1 MKTSSAQ
8 AEKMASPTVDL
19 THSNLPVDERMRALR
34 ADLERYSH
42 AYYVLD
48 EPLIPDVDFDLV
60 FRALEA
66 LEKDHP
72 GLAAPDSP
80 TQQVGGSAQ
89 STFAPVAHE
98 APMLSL
104 SNAMSEEEV
113 EDFSSRGSS
122 ALGMS
127 MEDIL
132 YSAEPK
138 FDGLAMS
145 LLYVNGKLV
154 RGATRG
160 NGETGEDV
168 TENIRTI
175 RNIPKDISANCK
187 ALGIDTPAR
196 LEVRGE
202 VLMPRAAFEAL
213 NDRCRQKGEKTF
225 ANPRNAAAGSMRQLD
240 SAIAGSRGL
249 EFYAY
254 ALGVVDGLDLGKS
267 HHEALEVLGS
277 LGFPLSGLSR
287 VVKGQAGMLGYFNEI
302 GRRRDSLPFDIDG
315 VVYKVDDFDLQKKW
329 GWVSRSP
336 RWAIAHKFPAQE
348 AMTIVRDITI
358 QVGRTGAATPV
369 ARLDPVSVGGVVV
382 ENATLHNINEIRRK
396 DVRIG
401 DVVIVRRAGDVIP
414 EVVGPVIDKRGLD
427 VREFHMP
434 SNCPECDSA
443 LELPEGEAVSRC
455 SGGFSCSAQRKAGL
469 EHFVARRAMDIDG
482 LGDVHLANAMDAGFV
497 QDPADLFEWGSSVA
511 NWCALPRMG
520 EKLAKRIVAQLEE
533 AKTRPLAR
541 VLFSLGIRQ
550 VGETTAK
557 NLAREFGSIEALML
571 ADMDTLMRIEDVGPS
586 VAKSIV
592 DWSNNP
598 RSRKLV
604 DRMVAS
610 GLCPEAPALPA
621 PGNEGLV
628 GKTFV
633 LTGSLPG
640 MSRDEAQG
648 LIEQAGGKVSGS
660 VSKKTSFV
668 VAGED
673 AGSKLKKAQDL
684 GVAILDL
691 DGLMNLL
698 NPETEI
704 SASPRRHRP

>member
-1 MKTSSAQ
+1 
-8 AEKMASPTVDL
+8 MAIQTVDL
-19 THSNLPVDERMRALR
+19 LHETLPPAQRASALR
-34 ADLERYSH
+34 ADIERYSK
-42 AYYVLD
+42 AYYELD
-48 EPLIPDVDFDLV
+48 DPLIPDVDFDRV

-66 LEKDHP
+66 LEREHP
-72 GLAAPDSP
+72 HLARSDSP
-80 TQQVGGSAQ
+80 TQKVGGAAQ
-89 STFAPVAHE
+89 STFAPVKHE

-104 SNAMSEEEV
+104 SNAMSEDEV
-113 EDFSSRGSS
+113 DDFSSRGAE
-122 ALGMS
+122 ALGLDAD
-127 MEDIL
+127 EIA

-145 LLYVNGKLV
+145 LLYVNGKLT

-175 RNIPKDISANCK
+175 KNIPKDIRAACRAK
-187 ALGIDTPAR
+187 GIEVPAR

-213 NDRCRQKGEKTF
+213 NDRCRQNGEKTF

-240 SAIAGSRGL
+240 STIAAQRGL

-267 HHEALEVLGS
+267 HHEALEVLQD
-277 LGFPLSGLSR
+277 LGFPMSGLSR
-287 VVKGQAGMLGYFNEI
+287 VVKGQRGMLEYFNEI
-302 GRRRDSLPFDIDG
+302 GAKRDSLPFDIDG
-315 VVYKVDDFDLQKKW
+315 VVYKVDNYDLQKKW

-336 RWAIAHKFPAQE
+336 RWAVAHKFPAQE
-348 AMTIVRDITI
+348 AMTVCRDITI

-369 ARLDPVSVGGVVV
+369 ARLDAVFVGGVMV
-382 ENATLHNINEIRRK
+382 ENATLHNLNEIRRK
-396 DVRIG
+396 DIRIG

-414 EVVGPVIDKRGLD
+414 EVVGPVLEKRSPE
-427 VREFHMP
+427 VIEFQMP
-434 SNCPECDSA
+434 SCCPECDSP

-469 EHFVARRAMDIDG
+469 EHFVARRAMDVDG
-482 LGDVHLANAMDAGFV
+482 LGDVHLENAMAAGFV
-497 QDPADLFEWGSSVA
+497 QDPADLFEWGASVS
-511 NWCALPRMG
+511 NWCQLPRMG
-520 EKLAKRIVAQLEE
+520 EKLAQKIVNQLEE

-541 VLFSLGIRQ
+541 VLFALGIRQ

-557 NLAREFGSIEALML
+557 TLAKRFGSLRALAA
-571 ADMDTLMRIEDVGPS
+571 ADMDTLMTVDDVGPS

-592 DWSNNP
+592 DWASN
-598 RSRKLV
+598 
-604 DRMVAS
+604 DRTRHLLDRLEAA
-610 GLCPEAPALPA
+610 GLAPEAPVAVA
-621 PGNEGLV
+621 GAGLD

-640 MSRDEAQG
+640 MSRDQVQA
-648 LIEQAGGKVSGS
+648 LIEEAGGKVSGS
-660 VSKKTSFV
+660 VSKKTHFV

-673 AGSKLKKAQDL
+673 AGSKLKKAQEL

-691 DGLMNLL
+691 DGLLAMLQ
-698 NPETEI
+698 PQQEI
-704 SASPRRHRP
+704 AATPRRPRP

>member
-1 MKTSSAQ
+1 MT
-8 AEKMASPTVDL
+8 PTAVDL
-19 THSNLPVDERMRALR
+19 VHSHLPVEDRVKALR
-34 ADLERYSH
+34 ADLARYSH

-66 LEKDHP
+66 LEEQHP
-72 GLAAPDSP
+72 ELAQADSP
-80 TQQVGGSAQ
+80 TQQVGGAAQ
-89 STFAPVAHE
+89 STFAPVRHE

-104 SNAMSEEEV
+104 SNAMSEDEV
-113 EDFSSRGSS
+113 EDFSGRGAS
-122 ALGMS
+122 ALNLS
-127 MEDIL
+127 PDDIL

-145 LLYVNGKLV
+145 LLYIDGKLV

-168 TENIRTI
+168 TANIRTI
-175 RNIPKDISANCK
+175 KNIPQDIASKCRAQ
-187 ALGIDTPAR
+187 GIAVPSR

-202 VLMPRAAFEAL
+202 VLMPRASFEAL
-213 NDRCRQKGEKTF
+213 NERCRQQGSKTF
-225 ANPRNAAAGSMRQLD
+225 VNPRNAAAGSMRQLD
-240 SAIAGSRGL
+240 SAVAASRGL

-254 ALGVVDGLDLGKS
+254 ALGVAEGIDLGKS

-287 VVKGQAGMLGYFNEI
+287 VVKGRQGMLEYFNEI
-302 GRRRDSLPFDIDG
+302 GSRRDGLPFDIDG

-329 GWVSRSP
+329 GWVSRCP
-336 RWAIAHKFPAQE
+336 RWAVAHKFPAQE
-348 AMTIVRDITI
+348 AMTVVRDITI

-369 ARLDPVSVGGVVV
+369 ARLDPVFVGGVMV

-414 EVVGPVIDKRGLD
+414 EVVGPVIEKRTPA
-427 VREFHMP
+427 VREFQMP

-469 EHFVARRAMDIDG
+469 EHFVARRAMDVDG
-482 LGDVHLANAMDAGFV
+482 LGDVHLSNAMDAGFV
-497 QDPADLFEWGSSVA
+497 HDPADLFEWGASVA
-511 NWCALPRMG
+511 NWCTLPRMG
-520 EKLAKRIVAQLEE
+520 EKLAKRIVDQLEQ

-557 NLAREFGSIEALML
+557 NLAREFGSIDALMA
-571 ADMDTLMRIEDVGPS
+571 ADMDALMKIDDVGPS

-592 DWSNNP
+592 DWANNP
-598 RSRKLV
+598 RSRAMLDRLV
-604 DRMVAS
+604 VC
-610 GLCPEAPALPA
+610 GLSPEAPAMPA
-621 PGNEGLV
+621 AGEAGLA

-640 MSRDEAQG
+640 MSRDEAQA
-648 LIEQAGGKVSGS
+648 LIEAAGGKVSGS

-673 AGSKLKKAQDL
+673 AGSKLKKANDL
-684 GVAILDL
+684 GVVVLDL
-691 DGLMNLL
+691 NGLLDML
-698 NPETEI
+698 NPAPE
-704 SASPRRHRP
+704 ASTTPRRPRP